1 MEFTKMFLI
10 NLGMLIAV
18 AYLAN
23 ITFKYV
29 LSRASAGV
37 KYISSI
43 LLVVFCGWIC
53 SVFGFSMNGQVVFEL
68 TFVPLIIASLVYL
81 HASSLVIIG
90 VATGLALFTFGV
102 NEASVAG
109 FVNLSILG
117 LLAAGLNYWMRKTD
131 YRLMIKA
138 SVSIL
143 AINLVNELNI
153 AIFDVIPFDQYLT
166 KVVPFT
172 LPLGIAL
179 SYLIAFI
186 LRDFQ
191 LEQRRKYQ
199 IVQANR
205 RLSKQK
211 EQLQKAKL
219 ALEERAQQLMRA
231 SQYKSEFMATMSH
244 ELRTPL
250 NSVINLAQ
258 MIAEQGKDMDEDDLK
273 QYSSII
279 YASGQ
284 DLLQL
289 INDILDL
296 SKVEAG
302 KMEITKDDISVEELL
317 QIMFMQFEMAAS
329 NKKLEF
335 KLQFEAD
342 APLRL
347 YSDSQR
353 VQQILRNLLSNA
365 FKFTHS
371 GSVMLEARSERL
383 AEPGREGDWLVLSV
397 IDTGI
402 GVSKGK
408 QHSIFE
414 AFQQADGSIS
424 RKYGGTG
431 LGLSISRDLA
441 HLLGGFIR
449 LESVEGSG
457 SVFSLYLPL
466 EEAAE
471 KDEDRG

>member
-1 MEFTKMFLI
+1 MDFSKTFLI

-23 ITFKYV
+23 VTFKYV
-29 LSRASAGV
+29 LSRASAKM

-53 SVFGFSMNGQVVFEL
+53 SVFGFSFDGQVVFDL
-68 TFVPLIIASLVYL
+68 RFVPLIIASLVYPR
-81 HASSLVIIG
+81 ASSLVIIG
-90 VATGLALFTFGV
+90 VATGLALLPFRI

-109 FVNLSILG
+109 FVNLCILG
-117 LLAAGLNYWMRKTD
+117 LLAAVLNDWMRRTD
-131 YRLMIKA
+131 YRLIIKA

-143 AINLVNELNI
+143 AINLVNVFNI
-153 AIFDVIPFDQYLT
+153 AIFDVIPFHQYLT
-166 KVVPFT
+166 DVVPYT

-179 SYLIAFI
+179 SYLVAFI

-191 LEQRRKYQ
+191 LEQMRKYQ
-199 IVQANR
+199 IIQANR
-205 RLSKQK
+205 KLSKQK

-219 ALEERAQQLMRA
+219 ALEERAQQLMTA
-231 SQYKSEFMATMSH
+231 SRYKSEFMATMSH

-250 NSVINLAQ
+250 NSIINLAQ
-258 MIAEQGKDMDEDDLK
+258 MIAEQGKDMDEEDLK

-279 YASGQ
+279 HASGQ

-302 KMEITKDDISVEELL
+302 KMEITKGYISVEELM
-317 QIMFMQFEMAAS
+317 QVIFMQFEMVARS
-329 NKKLEF
+329 KNVEF
-335 KLQFEAD
+335 KLRCGKETPD
-342 APLRL
+342 RL

-365 FKFTHS
+365 FKFTHA
-371 GSVMLEARSERL
+371 GSVILEVRPERL
-383 AEPGREGDWLVLSV
+383 DDPGREGDWLVLSV

-402 GVSKGK
+402 GISKSK

-441 HLLGGFIR
+441 RLLGGFIR
-449 LESVEGSG
+449 LESQEGTG

-466 EEAAE
+466 ETDAE
-471 KDEDRG
+471 QGEDRI

>member
-1 MEFTKMFLI
+1 MEFTKMFLM

-23 ITFKYV
+23 VTFKYV
-29 LSRASAGV
+29 LSRVSARV
-37 KYISSI
+37 QYISSI
-43 LLVVFCGWIC
+43 VLTVFCGWIC
-53 SVFGFSMNGQVVFEL
+53 SVFGFSFDGQVVFDL
-68 TFVPLIIASLVYL
+68 RFVPLIIASLVYPC
-81 HASSLVIIG
+81 ASSLVIIG
-90 VATGLALFTFGV
+90 VATGLALFVFGF

-117 LLAAGLNYWMRKTD
+117 LLAAGVNYWMRKTD
-131 YRLMIKA
+131 YRLIIKA

-143 AINLVNELNI
+143 AINLVNVLNI
-153 AIFDVIPFDQYLT
+153 AIFDDTPFYYYLT
-166 KVVPFT
+166 KAVPFT

-191 LEQRRKYQ
+191 LEQRRKSQ
-199 IVQANR
+199 IIQANR
-205 RLSKQK
+205 KLSKQK

-219 ALEERAQQLMRA
+219 ALEERAQQLMTA

-250 NSVINLAQ
+250 NSIINLAQ
-258 MIAEQGKDMDEDDLK
+258 MLAEQGKELDEEELK

-302 KMEITKDDISVEELL
+302 KMEITKDYTSVEELL
-317 QIMFMQFEMAAS
+317 QIMFMQFEVTAR
-329 NKKLEF
+329 NKNLEF
-335 KLQFEAD
+335 KLQHGKGV
-342 APLRL
+342 PHQL

-371 GSVMLEARSERL
+371 GSITLEARPERL
-383 AEPGREGDWLVLSV
+383 AEPGREGEWLVLSV

-402 GVSKGK
+402 GISKSK

-441 HLLGGFIR
+441 RLLGGFIR
-449 LESVEGSG
+449 LESEEGSG
-457 SVFSLYLPL
+457 STFSLYLPL
-466 EEAAE
+466 EEYNH
-471 KDEDRG
+471 